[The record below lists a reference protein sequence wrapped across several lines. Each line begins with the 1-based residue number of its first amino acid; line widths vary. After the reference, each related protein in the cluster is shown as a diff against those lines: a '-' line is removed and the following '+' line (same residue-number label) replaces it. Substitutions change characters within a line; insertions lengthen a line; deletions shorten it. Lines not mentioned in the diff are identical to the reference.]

1 MRSMLG
7 RLFPRMIDNAY
18 PGSGLAFWLLV
29 PVMGAKLAIG
39 LRSMINPRGVIE
51 DADGIALAPFGHEG
65 ALTMMF
71 QYQTWGLGLVLF
83 VALVVVALAR
93 YRAMV
98 PLVCLLLLAENVG
111 RKIISVADGNAAIP
125 HNALASVP
133 FLINAGFDVLL
144 GGALLL
150 SLWPP
155 RSRLA

>member
-1 MRSMLG
+1 MLG
-7 RLFPRMIDNAY
+7 RLFPRVIDNAY
-18 PGSGLAFWLLV
+18 DGSGLAFWLLV

-39 LRSMINPRGVIE
+39 FRSMIDPRGVIE
-51 DADGIALAPFGHEG
+51 GADGIALAPFGHDG
-65 ALTMMF
+65 ALTLIF

-83 VALVVVALAR
+83 VALGVLAVAR

-98 PLVCLLLLAENVG
+98 PLACLLLLVENLG

-125 HNALASVP
+125 ADALASVP
-133 FLINAGFDVLL
+133 FLLNAGFDVLL
-144 GGALLL
+144 AGALLL